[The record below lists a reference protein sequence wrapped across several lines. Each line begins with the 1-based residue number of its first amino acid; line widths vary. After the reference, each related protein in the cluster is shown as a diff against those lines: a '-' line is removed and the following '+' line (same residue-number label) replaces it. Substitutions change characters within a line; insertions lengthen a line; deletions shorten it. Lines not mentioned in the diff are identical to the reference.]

1 MKEDTVKEDFL
12 RPPRSLA
19 EWSADSLRVLGIV
32 GVGVAL
38 IWLAPTDAG
47 IAALALPAL
56 MLPRVLGLR
65 GGFDLAVC
73 ATVLVAAWS
82 NIFDLYRTIP
92 GWDLVVHLICTGILT
107 IVAALILTRAE
118 VVTMTRD
125 HGARPRTPLVL
136 APLLALALS
145 AMWEMVEW
153 LGWAYLSDEIFVT
166 YQDTIGDMVF
176 GGLGGIAAGVILA
189 TSSLRRPR
197 STDGVGGSA
206 NRSRAGGT

>member
-1 MKEDTVKEDFL
+1 MKEDFL

-197 STDGVGGSA
+197 STNGVGGSA

>member
-1 MKEDTVKEDFL
+1 MKEDFL

-189 TSSLRRPR
+189 TLSLRRPR

>member
-1 MKEDTVKEDFL
+1 MKDDTVKEDFL

-189 TSSLRRPR
+189 TLSLRRPR

>member
-1 MKEDTVKEDFL
+1 MKEDFL

-19 EWSADSLRVLGIV
+19 EWSADCLRVLGIV

-65 GGFDLAVC
+65 GWFDLAVC

-118 VVTMTRD
+118 VVTMTLDR
-125 HGARPRTPLVL
+125 GARPRTPLVL